1 MGRVDEVTLVEVLC
15 VLYLLCP
22 SPNCR
27 VPREAVM
34 RKLRPE
40 VRGLAGRALEELRRR
55 GLAYKAGGKD
65 AYGLTRSG
73 VKLAQDACK
82 E

>member
-1 MGRVDEVTLVEVLC
+1 MARVDERTLAEVLC

-34 RKLRPE
+34 RKLRPQ

-65 AYGLTRSG
+65 AYGLTREGLRRAS
-73 VKLAQDACK
+73 DACR